1 LKLIK
6 NKFPKS
12 ERLTNERIITE
23 LFKKAH
29 VEFLYPFRVMIL
41 YKDDFNESFPKVLFS
56 VPKKNFKKAVDRN
69 LIRRRAKE
77 IYRVNKN
84 IFLTSYLQKKIPS
97 YLGIIYIA
105 KEKVPYQVME
115 IKLISILDRLTK

>member
-1 LKLIK
+1 MIR

-12 ERLTNERIITE
+12 ERLKNEIIITE

-77 IYRVNKN
+77 IYRLNKSV
-84 IFLTSYLQKKIPS
+84 FLTSCIQKKIPA
-97 YLGIIYIA
+97 YIGIIYIA
-105 KEKVPYQVME
+105 KEKVSYQVME
-115 IKLISILDRLTK
+115 QKLISILDRLTK